1 MSIRSRK
8 PRRATIREVLDIAIE
23 LEKRTMALYVAFV
36 QAFPRPEEVRNFWF
50 SMARHEA
57 GHCGALALVEAIVES
72 DPSRAASARVWF
84 DEGTVARL
92 RALLTAYLREVRAGG
107 VSVERALEMAIDI
120 EASELEDVVVEML
133 SVVRSPQWRERA
145 VQLLLH
151 DLGDLSYMVERYT
164 KDEALL
170 ARADALIERHLGGL
184 ARRRAVASTER
195 RAARSSTQ

>member
-1 MSIRSRK
+1 MPIRSRK
-8 PRRATIREVLDIAIE
+8 ARRATIREVLDIAIE

-36 QAFPRPEEVRNFWF
+36 QEFQRPEEVRNFWF

-72 DPSRAASARVWF
+72 DPTRDARVWF
-84 DEGTVARL
+84 DEATVVRL
-92 RALLTAYLREVRAGG
+92 RALLTAYLREVRGGG
-107 VSVERALEMAIDI
+107 VTLERALEMAIDL

-133 SVVRSPQWRERA
+133 SVVRSPKWRERA
-145 VQLLLH
+145 IKLLLH

-164 KDEALL
+164 KNETLL

-184 ARRRAVASTER
+184 ERRRAATPAER
-195 RAARSSTQ
+195 RAARPSSS